1 MVREAEANAS
11 EDARRRQEIELRN
24 QVDGLIYSTERAL
37 AEHGGKLSGP
47 DRTVIEQALNEAREA
62 VKGEDTQ
69 RMRKAQDNLTR
80 VAQMLA
86 EAASRGGPR
95 LLRRRRRD
103 ASPVPRRPAR
113 GGRRARRERRA
124 TVRSQPPRGRGRGAG
139 RRRGR
144 AGHGRA
150 RGAARLAARRRAPAP
165 GAGRGGDGRG
175 ARRPMAVKFRDYYE
189 VLGVPRTATAEE
201 IKRAYRQLARKHHP
215 DLQVASE
222 RARASERF
230 KEINEANEVL
240 SDPDKRAKYD
250 ALGANWKGGMDFTP
264 PPDTGRGPSVTT
276 EWEGFGDFSDFF
288 GSIFGRPPGGRA
300 GGGRAGGD
308 RAGVRMPIPGNDV
321 EGELPLTL
329 DDVLHG
335 GQRRITVDG
344 RSLDG

>member
-1 MVREAEANAS
+1 
-11 EDARRRQEIELRN
+11 
-24 QVDGLIYSTERAL
+24 
-37 AEHGGKLSGP
+37 
-47 DRTVIEQALNEAREA
+47 
-62 VKGEDTQ
+62 
-69 RMRKAQDNLTR
+69 
-80 VAQMLA
+80 
-86 EAASRGGPR
+86 
-95 LLRRRRRD
+95 
-103 ASPVPRRPAR
+103 
-113 GGRRARRERRA
+113 
-124 TVRSQPPRGRGRGAG
+124 
-139 RRRGR
+139 
-144 AGHGRA
+144 
-150 RGAARLAARRRAPAP
+150 
-165 GAGRGGDGRG
+165 
-175 ARRPMAVKFRDYYE
+175 MAVKFRDYYE

-288 GSIFGRPPGGRA
+288 GSIFGRPSGGRA
-300 GGGRAGGD
+300 GAGRAGAD

-344 RSLDG
+344 RSLDVTIPRGIRDGATLRLAGQGGPGVNGGPAGDVYLRVRLLPHPRYRVVGDDLEMDLPLWPWQAVLGAEVRVDTPDGPVTLTVPPGTQSGQRLRLRGRGLPRDAARGDLYAIARIVVPTRPSAAEREAYEMLRQRASAPADRPATP

>member
-1 MVREAEANAS
+1 
-11 EDARRRQEIELRN
+11 
-24 QVDGLIYSTERAL
+24 
-37 AEHGGKLSGP
+37 
-47 DRTVIEQALNEAREA
+47 
-62 VKGEDTQ
+62 
-69 RMRKAQDNLTR
+69 
-80 VAQMLA
+80 
-86 EAASRGGPR
+86 
-95 LLRRRRRD
+95 
-103 ASPVPRRPAR
+103 
-113 GGRRARRERRA
+113 
-124 TVRSQPPRGRGRGAG
+124 
-139 RRRGR
+139 
-144 AGHGRA
+144 
-150 RGAARLAARRRAPAP
+150 
-165 GAGRGGDGRG
+165 
-175 ARRPMAVKFRDYYE
+175 MAVKFRDYYE

-300 GGGRAGGD
+300 GAGRAGGD
-308 RAGVRMPIPGNDV
+308 RAGVRMPIPGNDI

-344 RSLDG
+344 RSLDVTIPRGIRDGATLRLAGQGGPGVNGGPAGDVYLRVRLLPHPRYRVVGDDLEMDLALWPWQAVLGAEVRVDTPDGPVTLTVPPGTQSGQRLRLRGRGLPRDAARGDLYAVVRIVAPTRPSAAEREAYEMLRQRASAPADRPATP